1 MKFANMKCP
10 PMKKPFALLLFMICL
25 VMSGFEAKA
34 ESQND
39 SIPEKTREM
48 KMGIRFSP
56 SLNFFDYGD
65 LSFGQVASDYK
76 IGAALGMVFDW
87 KMSEYNRIRL
97 EPYLEYQNINNNSIN
112 PDIEAITSFSNVSFG
127 LDAIPLVLTYGGKY
141 KGTLSFGG
149 FAKYVLNSSQ
159 STTLNGNPVN
169 NFNVEINKLQYGL
182 SFGAGA
188 YLGKRLI
195 EFRYYQSLND
205 FVNNPVVPNSINQ
218 VQLILVY

>member
-1 MKFANMKCP
+1 MKSIQ
-10 PMKKPFALLLFMICL
+10 MKKSLATLLFMVSFI
-25 VMSGFEAKA
+25 MWGFEAKA
-34 ESQND
+34 EILND
-39 SIPEKTREM
+39 SIPEKTRDF

-56 SLNFFDYGD
+56 SLNSFDYGD

-76 IGAALGMVFDW
+76 IGAALGMAFDW

-112 PDIEAITSFSNVSFG
+112 PDLEAITSFSNLSFG
-127 LDAIPLVLTYGGKY
+127 LDALPLVLTYGGKY
-141 KGTLSFGG
+141 KGTLSLGG
-149 FAKYVLNSSQ
+149 FAKYILNSTQ
-159 STTLNGNPVN
+159 STTLNGNSVN

-182 SFGAGA
+182 SFGAGV

-218 VQLILVY
+218 VQLILVF

>member
-1 MKFANMKCP
+1 MIKLQ
-10 PMKKPFALLLFMICL
+10 MKKTFAIMLFLTLLFMTGIE
-25 VMSGFEAKA
+25 SEANTL
-34 ESQND
+34 ND
-39 SIPEKTREM
+39 SIPEKKTEM

-76 IGAALGMVFDW
+76 IGAALGMVLDW
-87 KMSEYNRIRL
+87 KMTQYNRIRL

-112 PDIEAITSFSNVSFG
+112 PDIEAITSFTNLIFG
-127 LDAIPLVLTYGGKY
+127 LDALPVVLTYGGKY
-141 KGTLSFGG
+141 KGTVSMGG
-149 FAKYVLNSSQ
+149 FAKYVLNSTQ
-159 STTLNGNPVN
+159 STTLNGNAVN
-169 NFNVEINKLQYGL
+169 NFNVEINKLQYGF

-195 EFRYYQSLND
+195 ELRYYQSLND
-205 FVNNPVVPNSINQ
+205 FVNNSVIPNSINQ

>member
-1 MKFANMKCP
+1 MKSIQVNKSFA
-10 PMKKPFALLLFMICL
+10 AVLFMVCC
-25 VMSGFEAKA
+25 VMSEIESKA
-34 ESQND
+34 ITLSD
-39 SIPEKTREM
+39 SIPEKKTEM

-65 LSFGQVASDYK
+65 VSFGQIASDYK
-76 IGAALGMVFDW
+76 IGAALGVVFDW
-87 KMSEYNRIRL
+87 KISEYNRVRL
-97 EPYLEYQNINNNSIN
+97 EPYLEYQNIDNNSIN
-112 PDIEAITSFSNVSFG
+112 PGIEAVTSFSNLTFG

-141 KGTLSFGG
+141 KGTLSLGG

-159 STTLNGNPVN
+159 RTTLNGNPVN
-169 NFNVEINKLQYGL
+169 NFEVEINKLQYGL

-195 EFRYYQSLND
+195 EFRYYQSLNE
-205 FVNNPVVPNSINQ
+205 FVNNSVIPNSINQ